1 MNKEQLL
8 AQLRRGLAVADLPAT
23 PEQCDKVLAYLE
35 LLLKW
40 NKAYNLTGIR
50 DPQDMLTLNILDSLV
65 LLPWMDAPRIADVG
79 SGAGLPGIPL
89 AIFLPDHQFVLID
102 SNSKKTRFMFQ
113 AKVSLGLGNVEVHH
127 GRVESYARQAQV
139 DIVTSRAYASLA
151 DFVQGTRHLLAPGGR
166 FLAMKG
172 QYPQQEIETL
182 PEDFT
187 VSRVH
192 VLQVPGVAAERHL
205 VEIVAAKVRDQG
217 PLQGAEEEY
226 PASSQQGQDGH
237 NTGRSAD
244 KNTRQ
249 AT

>member
-1 MNKEQLL
+1 MNKAQLL
-8 AQLRRGLAVADLPAT
+8 DQLRRGLAAAQLPAT
-23 PEQCDKVLAYLE
+23 SEQCDKVLAYLE

-50 DPQDMLTLNILDSLV
+50 DPQDMLSLNILDSLV
-65 LLPWMDAPRIADVG
+65 LLPWIDAPRIADVG

-89 AIFLPDHQFVLID
+89 AIFLPEHQFVLID

-113 AKVSLGLGNVEVHH
+113 AKVSLGLDNVEVYH
-127 GRVESYARQAQV
+127 GRVESYASQAQV
-139 DIVTSRAYASLA
+139 DIVTSRAFASLV
-151 DFVQGTRHLLAPGGR
+151 DFVFGTRHLVAPGGR

-172 QYPQQEIETL
+172 QHPQQEIEAL

-205 VEIVAAKVRDQG
+205 VEIIAATARDKDPGQG
-217 PLQGAEEEY
+217 VEEC
-226 PASSQQGQDGH
+226 PASSQQHQDGH
-237 NTGRSAD
+237 STGRNAD